1 MNTCFGNGSDLL
13 VTILPQQGMGLHSG
27 WCACHRL
34 AERVSAHIGRHALLY
49 DQCVS
54 RLFAG
59 HLDTALMLAESH
71 CLGTRRECMC
81 AGARMV
87 VDLNALGI
95 ASCDTCM
102 CLFQRPC
109 SIGGV
114 GYHTFSR
121 RLKMWRRGTHGRRS
135 ERM

>member
-1 MNTCFGNGSDLL
+1 MEATCWSPSFHSRVWAYILVGVHVIVLL
-13 VTILPQQGMGLHSG
+13 KEFRHTLDGMHYCMINVCVT
-27 WCACHRL
+27 
-34 AERVSAHIGRHALLY
+34 
-49 DQCVS
+49 
-54 RLFAG
+54 AG

-87 VDLNALGI
+87 VDLSAWEI

-135 ERM
+135 ERV

>member
-1 MNTCFGNGSDLL
+1 MEATCWSPSFHSRVWAYIL
-13 VTILPQQGMGLHSG
+13 VGVHVMFD
-27 WCACHRL
+27 RL
-34 AERVSAHIGRHALLY
+34 AERVSAHIGRHALWY

-54 RLFAG
+54 RLLAG

-87 VDLNALGI
+87 VDPNALEI

-102 CLFQRPC
+102 YSFQRPC

-121 RLKMWRRGTHGRRS
+121 KLKMWRWGTHGRRS
-135 ERM
+135 ERV